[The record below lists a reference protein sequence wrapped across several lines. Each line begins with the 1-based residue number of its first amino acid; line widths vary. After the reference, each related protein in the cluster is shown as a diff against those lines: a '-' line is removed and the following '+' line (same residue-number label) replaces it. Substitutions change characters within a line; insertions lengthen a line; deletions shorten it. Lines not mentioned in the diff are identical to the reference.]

1 MYEEQFSKRLAELRT
16 KKGVSA
22 RDMSLSIGQNPGYIR
37 AIECGTTF
45 PTMSNFFYICE
56 YLNVTPQE
64 FFNFSEEP
72 SNGINALTDQLQRF
86 DSEQIHGIKGEEYT
100 VVIGYDLLNGH
111 LPNWN
116 IIKNKNETLKLLY
129 VLCSRAKSA
138 LYLFSETGRT
148 TRTGHPLTSTNELY
162 NVRYHYDTA

>member
-72 SNGINALTDQLQRF
+72 SNGMNGSYRSTPAIRF
-86 DSEQIHGIKGEEYT
+86 RADKCTCCIYQNHRKKVISFSSCGCMIKYSTAFDFT
-100 VVIGYDLLNGH
+100 V
-111 LPNWN
+111 
-116 IIKNKNETLKLLY
+116 
-129 VLCSRAKSA
+129 
-138 LYLFSETGRT
+138 
-148 TRTGHPLTSTNELY
+148 
-162 NVRYHYDTA
+162 